1 MRKGGYLLRFVDVVL
16 ILLFGFI
23 AISDISEV
31 SMIDLPQS
39 TEMNPLRITADV
51 VLYLSI
57 TADGDIIDEE
67 SKIILTSDQQIE
79 QYILQHK
86 QTYGD
91 MAKVRIRANYDTK
104 ASHAIKIAEIC
115 DLLEVKKSIEVEV
128 IG

>member
-31 SMIDLPQS
+31 STIDLPQS
-39 TEMNPLRITADV
+39 TEMNPLRVSSDV

-57 TADGDIIDEE
+57 TSNGDIIDEE
-67 SKIILTSDQQIE
+67 ANILLATDQQVE
-79 QYILQHK
+79 QYILLHK

-91 MAKVRIRANYDTK
+91 LAKVRIRANYDTK
-104 ASHAIKIAEIC
+104 AVYAIKVAEIC
-115 DLLEVKKSIEVEV
+115 DALEVNKSIEVEV
-128 IG
+128 I

>member
-31 SMIDLPQS
+31 STIDLPQS
-39 TEMNPLRITADV
+39 TEMNPLTVSPDV

-57 TADGDIIDEE
+57 TSNGDIIDEE
-67 SKIILTSDQQIE
+67 ANILLATDQQVE
-79 QYILQHK
+79 QYILLHK

-91 MAKVRIRANYDTK
+91 LAKVRIRANYDTK
-104 ASHAIKIAEIC
+104 AVYAIKIAEIC
-115 DLLEVKKSIEVEV
+115 DALEVKKSIEVEV
-128 IG
+128 I